1 MKILSLPATYFN
13 RLAVILKHIR
23 KYADH
28 VWKGDLASDR
38 FLLQTWSSI
47 TIDLKIKMED

>member
-13 RLAVILKHIR
+13 RLAVIWKHIR

-28 VWKGDLASDR
+28 VQKGDLASYG
-38 FLLQTWSSI
+38 FVLQVWSLHI
-47 TIDLKIKMED
+47 IDFKTKIED